1 MKNRDLFTL
10 NPKDVNLKNEGVA
23 KIRTINETDDLEIAE
38 YELKTFVCEGEY
50 HDGLKKILQ
59 FYLQNIESS
68 QQPAFWVSGFYGSGK
83 SHLVKMAGYLWSDVE
98 LPGGK
103 TARTIKQLP
112 DDINDLLQELSLKQK
127 IHGKLSIAGTL
138 RDFPSKDI
146 RYSFLQ
152 LLLNTLGLPTQ
163 LHHFQFVYWLKQ
175 EGVYD
180 QVKALLEVAGKS
192 FKAEVGNL
200 FVSSALAKAVL
211 ECLPEAAENE
221 IKLKELFKAQF
232 VRKEDIGREA
242 FVDTISNQIL
252 PLFFGT
258 KIPCTLIVLDEV
270 QQFIGKD
277 PDLADNVQ
285 FLAED
290 LSSRFNGKFLLVGT
304 GQSALTDTPI
314 LQKLMA
320 RFRIPVQLSN
330 TDIQTVIRKT
340 ILEKK
345 PTTISVIESKLE
357 SVSGEIARN
366 LEGTKYSY
374 TSEDKKTLVADYP
387 LLPSTRKLW
396 NDTLKVIDVAGTSGQ
411 LRNQLRT
418 IDDSLK
424 QIADNDLGS
433 VIPADYIF
441 DLNQTQLIQ
450 AGLLLNDTA
459 NLIQERK
466 SKGGDALLEGRI
478 LSVVFLLEKI
488 TSDIQNTGLKA
499 NESTIAEMLME
510 NLNENSEGFRNKV
523 KSLIKKLAEDKV
535 LMTVN
540 DEYRLQTKVG
550 SEWEQEFSKNYI
562 KLNNSSEDIIQQH
575 RRERIIAYFKDKTK
589 SISINQGY
597 SKINREFDL
606 WDKDTMPNTEQK
618 LNLWIRDG
626 WYENEGTVMNEIR
639 AAGNNAPLAY
649 VFVKKLRDMDLRTQ
663 LINFLAARATIDLK
677 GIPSDPEGMQ
687 AKKSMETRQQQ
698 AKNAIQELIEKIC
711 SESTVYL
718 AGGNQ
723 VQTGGL
729 RENIDEALRNIAD
742 RQFSEFKSK
751 ADAIGWDKVLTKA
764 LAGQPDA
771 LQIINYS
778 GDIDKHPVATS
789 LLHFI
794 GNSQKPGKDIRNF
807 FMKAPYGWSQDAID
821 AMLVLLK
828 LTQHISTPETDLKV
842 AKINQ
847 ALFKKE
853 TIVIGAKDKIAIRK
867 LMQDAGISCPPNQ
880 EIFAYSNDYLAK
892 LKTLAANVSGDA
904 PRPEPVNIQFIKE
917 IENREGND
925 RLQEMLLQKEV
936 LAAKYSEW
944 SASEKLIIKREPS
957 WKLVAQLEQFAPD
970 TDDFCD
976 LKKEIGAIRDNRL
989 LLQEPDPVQ
998 PILNRMCEK
1007 LSQLLDAKKQNY
1019 IAQFD
1024 AKMQE
1029 LQENEYFNKLL
1040 PDQKHSILV
1049 THQILEKPKIKALD
1063 AVALLNHLQ
1072 KLSFYGWDTRIA
1084 ALQGQFNAALEDAI
1098 RLSAPQAK
1106 SYSLPRRTISNQ
1118 ADIDAYVAALKAEL
1132 EILLQKAS
1140 SIILK

>member
-10 NPKDVNLKNEGVA
+10 NPNDVNLKNEGVA
-23 KIRTINETDDLEIAE
+23 KIRNINETDDLEIAE

-59 FYLQNIESS
+59 FYLQNVESP
-68 QQPAFWVSGFYGSGK
+68 QQAAFWVSGFYGSGK

-112 DDINDLLQELSLKQK
+112 DDIGDLLQELSLKQK
-127 IHGKLSIAGTL
+127 IHGKLSVAGTL

-180 QVKALLEVAGKS
+180 QVKTLVEVSGKS
-192 FKAEVGNL
+192 FMAEVSNL

-221 IKLKELFKAQF
+221 MKLKELFKAQF
-232 VRKEDIGREA
+232 VRKEEIGREI
-242 FVDTISNQIL
+242 FVDTISHQIL
-252 PLFFGT
+252 PLFFGN

-270 QQFIGKD
+270 QQFIGQD
-277 PDLADNVQ
+277 PELADNVQ

-290 LSSRFNGKFLLVGT
+290 LSSRFNGKFLFVGT
-304 GQSALTDTPI
+304 GQNALTDRQT

-345 PTTISVIESKLE
+345 ATAISAVESKLE
-357 SVSGEIARN
+357 AVSGEIARN

-396 NDTLKVIDVAGTSGQ
+396 NDTLKTIDVAGTSGQ

-424 QIADNDLGS
+424 QIADLELGH

-466 SKGGDALLEGRI
+466 AKGGEAQLEGRI

-488 TSDIQNTGLKA
+488 TSDIPHTGLKA
-499 NESTIAEMLME
+499 NESTIAEMLLS
-510 NLNENSEGFRNKV
+510 NLNENSEAFRNQV
-523 KSLIKKLAEDKV
+523 KALIKKMADDKV

-540 DEYRLQTKVG
+540 DEFRLQTKVG

-562 KLNNSSEDIIQQH
+562 KLNNSGDDLLQQH
-575 RRERIIAYFKDKTK
+575 RREKIIAFFKDKTK
-589 SISINQGY
+589 TISINQGY

-606 WDKDTMPNTEQK
+606 WDKDTMPNTEHK

-663 LINFLAARATIDLK
+663 LINFLAAGATIDLK
-677 GIPSDPEGMQ
+677 GIPSDPEGIQ
-687 AKKSMETRQQQ
+687 AKKSMETRQHQ
-698 AKNAIQELIEKIC
+698 AKLAIQELIEKIC

-723 VQTGGL
+723 VQNGGL
-729 RENIDEALRNIAD
+729 RENIDEALRSIAD
-742 RQFSEFKSK
+742 RQFADFKSK

-764 LAGQPDA
+764 LVGQPDA
-771 LQIINYS
+771 LQSIGYQ
-778 GDIDKHPVATS
+778 GDADKHPVA
-789 LLHFI
+789 LAILHFI
-794 GNSQKPGKDIRNF
+794 GNSQKSGKDIRNF

-821 AMLVLLK
+821 AMLVMLK

-847 ALFKKE
+847 AMFKKE

-880 EIFAYSNDYLAK
+880 EIFAYSNDYLSK
-892 LKTLAANVSGDA
+892 LKTLASNVSGDA

-925 RLQEMLLQKEV
+925 RLQEILLQKDL
-936 LAAKYSEW
+936 LATKYTEW
-944 SASEKLIIKREPS
+944 SASEKLINKREPA
-957 WKLVAQLEQFAPD
+957 WKLLAQLEQFTPD
-970 TDDFCD
+970 TGEFAN
-976 LKKEIGAIRDNRL
+976 LKKEIAAIRDHRL

-998 PILNRMCEK
+998 PVLNNLCEK
-1007 LSQLLDAKKQNY
+1007 LSQLLDAKKQQYNGL
-1019 IAQFD
+1019 FEV
-1024 AKMQE
+1024 KMQE
-1029 LQENEYFNKLL
+1029 LQENEYFNKLSQ
-1040 PDQKHSILV
+1040 DQKHTILV
-1049 THQILEKPKIKALD
+1049 SHQILARPEIKAMD
-1063 AVALLNHLQ
+1063 AVALLNQLQ
-1072 KLSFYGWDTRIA
+1072 KLSLFAWDTRIA
-1084 ALQGQFNAALEDAI
+1084 ALQGQFQSALEDAV

-1106 SYSLPRRTISNQ
+1106 SFSLPRRTISNQ
-1118 ADIDAYVAALKAEL
+1118 AEVDAYIAELKAEL
-1132 EILLQKAS
+1132 ESLLQNAS
-1140 SIILK
+1140 QIILK